1 MGLAS
6 VVRFRPVS
14 GVRRLSRDRRGGV
27 GLMVAGMM
35 PVLVGFAAFAI
46 DVGAVQLETRRLQG
60 IADAAAMA
68 AASTTSGATQRAQAI
83 VDGSGWQHDV
93 AVRVEQ
99 GAYSADP
106 AKAPSARFVANA
118 SGADAARVTLESVVP
133 TFFARV
139 FGTREVS
146 IARSATARR
155 QRFAAFSIGSR
166 LASVDAGLLNAYLG
180 ALTGSDIRLTAMD
193 YDALANAQVDL
204 FALLPLVRSSAALDA
219 VTFRDILTSQVATPK
234 LLDALAHALT
244 GSNQT
249 SAAAAVRQIATVA
262 GGASVSLG
270 ALIDAGP
277 LGGQAGGGTGVARV
291 DAMALAT
298 AILQLAG
305 PRRQVA
311 IDLGASIP
319 GLASTRLMLAIGER
333 AQQSPWIA
341 ITDTGT
347 PIVRTAQARAYLET
361 RLSPMA
367 LPGLGSLVSINLPV
381 LVELA
386 SAEGRLAAIDCAAG
400 AGRGVTLEGRTD
412 IGSAAIGTIETGR
425 LDDFATALMP
435 ARAALVD
442 TLLIDVI
449 GSSRMSLG
457 AAEPWR
463 SLRFSESEIATRAR
477 KTVASSQPL
486 GGIVS
491 SLIGQA
497 SLSVQVIGLA
507 IPIDPLLRGVGAALT
522 PIAPALDRLL
532 MTATGTLGVG
542 LGEADLSVTGM
553 RCGQAILVA

>member
-1 MGLAS
+1 MRRAPA
-6 VVRFRPVS
+6 VRFHPFS
-14 GVRRLSRDRRGGV
+14 GVRRLVRDRRGGV

-60 IADAAAMA
+60 IADAAALA
-68 AASTTSGATQRAQAI
+68 AASTTSGMTQRAQAI
-83 VDGSGWQHDV
+83 VTGSGWQHPV

-106 AKAPSARFVANA
+106 AKAPSARFVASA
-118 SGADAARVTLESVVP
+118 SGADAARVTLESTVP

-139 FGTREVS
+139 LGTREVS
-146 IARSATARR
+146 IARTATARR

-180 ALTGSDIRLTAMD
+180 ALTGSELRLTAMD
-193 YDALANAQVDL
+193 YEALASAQVDL
-204 FALLPLVRSSAALDA
+204 FALLPLVRSSATLDA

-234 LLDALAHALT
+234 LLDALSQALT

-270 ALIDAGP
+270 TLIDPGP
-277 LGGQAGGGTGVARV
+277 LGGQAAGGTGVAQL

-319 GLASTRLMLAIGER
+319 GLASTRLMLAVGER

-361 RLSPMA
+361 RLSPVA

-386 SAEGRLAAIDCAAG
+386 SAEGRLATINCAAG

-412 IGSAAIGTIETGR
+412 AGSAAIGTIETGR
-425 LDDFATALMP
+425 LDDFSTALVP

-449 GSSRMSLG
+449 GSSRLSLG

-463 SLRFSESEIATRAR
+463 SLRFSESEIATRAH

-486 GGIVS
+486 GGIVT
-491 SLIGQA
+491 SLVGQA
-497 SLSVQVIGLA
+497 SLSVQVIGLP